1 MQISRFQGTL
11 VLLFAVLCC
20 VVSAI
25 DPILD
30 DEEAYGII
38 MARMPILYQEWAL
51 TKRDVC
57 ADAIPG
63 TKTSICTPGSTL
75 CCTPNNTNTA
85 FPQCQTIL
93 GSGYCCVTENNC
105 YIDTP
110 SDCAA
115 SNSVK
120 CTMLVSGIDEACC
133 PPFTTCPNNF
143 NQSTTVRCNIVQN
156 AASSSTTSTQ
166 SSSPTTSS
174 SSSPSP
180 SAATK
185 TTSSAASDTLSPV
198 TQSGGS
204 SSPSATGISV
214 TSSGSTLSPGADAG
228 IGVGVALVLI
238 AIAGLA
244 FWAYQRGKKRG
255 AAARAA
261 EAQAALG
268 NQMSP
273 GIQHQQYDPMKYNDV
288 PQYQQA
294 YNQAYQQ
301 HELPAQRQYNT
312 AAELGGTGQH
322 ELP

>member
-1 MQISRFQGTL
+1 MYEPAGLTIFRFGVPSFDFVSSSEVRIPFTMQISRFQGTL

-120 CTMLVSGIDEACC
+120 CS
-133 PPFTTCPNNF
+133 
-143 NQSTTVRCNIVQN
+143 R
-156 AASSSTTSTQ
+156 
-166 SSSPTTSS
+166 
-174 SSSPSP
+174 
-180 SAATK
+180 
-185 TTSSAASDTLSPV
+185 
-198 TQSGGS
+198 
-204 SSPSATGISV
+204 
-214 TSSGSTLSPGADAG
+214 
-228 IGVGVALVLI
+228 
-238 AIAGLA
+238 
-244 FWAYQRGKKRG
+244 
-255 AAARAA
+255 
-261 EAQAALG
+261 
-268 NQMSP
+268 
-273 GIQHQQYDPMKYNDV
+273 
-288 PQYQQA
+288 
-294 YNQAYQQ
+294 
-301 HELPAQRQYNT
+301 
-312 AAELGGTGQH
+312 
-322 ELP
+322 

>member
-63 TKTSICTPGSTL
+63 T
-75 CCTPNNTNTA
+75 PNNTNTA

-120 CTMLVSGIDEACC
+120 CS
-133 PPFTTCPNNF
+133 
-143 NQSTTVRCNIVQN
+143 R
-156 AASSSTTSTQ
+156 
-166 SSSPTTSS
+166 
-174 SSSPSP
+174 
-180 SAATK
+180 
-185 TTSSAASDTLSPV
+185 
-198 TQSGGS
+198 
-204 SSPSATGISV
+204 
-214 TSSGSTLSPGADAG
+214 
-228 IGVGVALVLI
+228 
-238 AIAGLA
+238 
-244 FWAYQRGKKRG
+244 
-255 AAARAA
+255 
-261 EAQAALG
+261 
-268 NQMSP
+268 
-273 GIQHQQYDPMKYNDV
+273 
-288 PQYQQA
+288 
-294 YNQAYQQ
+294 
-301 HELPAQRQYNT
+301 
-312 AAELGGTGQH
+312 
-322 ELP
+322 